1 MTRETMTN
9 FAEKIRNLGLMIQY
23 PCSME
28 AFASEYEA
36 AMECLY
42 DEGISKPAASEH
54 VTDLK
59 CKEEI
64 LRELLLLKVEKDG
77 LLWLGMANGN

>member
-1 MTRETMTN
+1 MTN

-28 AFASEYEA
+28 AFASQYAE

-42 DEGISKPAASEH
+42 DEGMSKPTAVERL
-54 VTDLK
+54 VDVK
-59 CKEEI
+59 CKKEM
-64 LRELLLLKVEKDG
+64 LKELLNLKLEKDG
-77 LLWLGMANGN
+77 LLWLEMAVNWN

>member
-1 MTRETMTN
+1 MTD

-36 AMECLY
+36 ALECLY
-42 DEGISKPAASEH
+42 DEGISKPKASER
-54 VTDLK
+54 VADLK
-59 CKEEI
+59 CKKEM
-64 LRELLLLKVEKDG
+64 LKELLNLKLEKDG
-77 LLWLGMANGN
+77 LLWLWVAVSWN